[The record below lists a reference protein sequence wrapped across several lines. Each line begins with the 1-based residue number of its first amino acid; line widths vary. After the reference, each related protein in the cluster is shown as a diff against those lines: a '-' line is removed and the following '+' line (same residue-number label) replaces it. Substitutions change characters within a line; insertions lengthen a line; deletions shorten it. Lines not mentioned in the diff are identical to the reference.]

1 MKTIDYLSIE
11 KVENKSWTR
20 GKRESG
26 EKGEE
31 RRAGGERGGER
42 GDGKRLRG
50 DGRQERTLTE
60 PDVIV
65 AYTWYQKAQGKR
77 REQ

>member
-1 MKTIDYLSIE
+1 LD
-11 KVENKSWTR
+11 TR
-20 GKRESG
+20 
-26 EKGEE
+26 EKGKWRE
-31 RRAGGERGGER
+31 RRREKGGRGEGGER

-77 REQ
+77 RER

>member
-1 MKTIDYLSIE
+1 
-11 KVENKSWTR
+11 
-20 GKRESG
+20 
-26 EKGEE
+26 
-31 RRAGGERGGER
+31 GGER

-77 REQ
+77 RER